1 MAYSAA
7 ELYNLL
13 PAIDRLRD
21 AERGYPLRDLVTV
34 LAEQAQVVA
43 ENLDQMYD
51 DLFIETCAT
60 WVVPYIGDL
69 IGNRALHGVVPAVS
83 SPRAEVANTIAFRR
97 RKGTASMLEQ
107 LARDVTDW
115 DARVVEF
122 FQILAT
128 TQYLNHLRP
137 HNRYSPDLRR
147 GATLAA
153 IDTPFD
159 TVAHTLEV
167 RRIEPGRGVH
177 NIPNVGIFLWR
188 IQAYALQDSPAA
200 RLDARRYRFDPLGR
214 DMLLFNDPVPETT
227 ITHLAERT
235 NVPMP
240 LGRRELHDHLAQ
252 FYGADASLLVK
263 TADGTPVPRDRAM
276 SLLAA

>member
-1 MAYSAA
+1 M
-7 ELYNLL
+7 
-13 PAIDRLRD
+13 
-21 AERGYPLRDLVTV
+21 
-34 LAEQAQVVA
+34 
-43 ENLDQMYD
+43 
-51 DLFIETCAT
+51 
-60 WVVPYIGDL
+60 
-69 IGNRALHGVVPAVS
+69 
-83 SPRAEVANTIAFRR
+83 
-97 RKGTASMLEQ
+97 
-107 LARDVTDW
+107 
-115 DARVVEF
+115 
-122 FQILAT
+122 
-128 TQYLNHLRP
+128 
-137 HNRYSPDLRR
+137 
-147 GATLAA
+147 AA

-240 LGRRELHDHLAQ
+240 LGRRELNDHLAQ

-263 TADGTPVPRDRAM
+263 TADGTPVPRDRVRAVT
-276 SLLAA
+276 SPTPPAVTGPTCPRRPRPVIRLSSPSTRCWDAWRSVRT